1 MNREVREARKE
12 AVKKLRR
19 YGIEGVYVYLID
31 VIPLIEMVWADG
43 TAQDSEI
50 AIIDAYLHEH
60 VNHINMI
67 AGSDFLSFEEAH
79 DFISGFL
86 RTKPDPEFLK
96 TLRSL
101 VAPVRLSTS
110 DRDFNDAVRESLLA
124 TCLDIAS
131 SAAAQYP
138 HKLSDRFDPAEKR
151 CFFEILDTLT
161 EPSDSPSKMT

>member
-1 MNREVREARKE
+1 MKARKE
-12 AVKKLRR
+12 ALKKLSR
-19 YGIEGVYVYLID
+19 YGIVGAYVYLID

-43 TAQDSEI
+43 AAQDSEI
-50 AIIDAYLHEH
+50 AIIDAYLHEQ

-67 AGSDFLSFEEAH
+67 AGSDILSFEEAH
-79 DFISGFL
+79 DFISSFL
-86 RTKPDPEFLK
+86 STKPDPEFLK

-110 DRDFNDAVRESLLA
+110 DHDFNDAVRESLLA

-161 EPSDSPSKMT
+161 KPQNHPQM

>member
-1 MNREVREARKE
+1 MEQEAMIARKE
-12 AVKKLRR
+12 ALKELSR
-19 YGIEGVYVYLID
+19 YGIEGAFIYLID
-31 VIPLIEMVWADG
+31 IIPLIEMVWADG
-43 TAQDSEI
+43 IAQDSEI

-67 AGSDFLSFEEAH
+67 AGSDILSFEEAH

-86 RTKPDPEFLK
+86 SIKPDPEFLQ

-101 VAPVRLSTS
+101 VVPVRLSTS
-110 DRDFNDAVRESLLA
+110 DSDFNGAVRESLLA

-138 HKLSDRFDPAEKR
+138 HKLHERFDPSEKR
-151 CFFEILDTLT
+151 CFFEILDSLN
-161 EPSDSPSKMT
+161 EPSDS